1 MRQER
6 IVFMGTPEISKVYLQ
21 SLIDHQYNIIA
32 TYTQPPRKQGRGMQV
47 QKSPVHTF
55 SLEHNI
61 PVYHPKN
68 FASLESIDE
77 LKKLKPDLV
86 VIMGYGLLLPKSIL
100 QTPLYGC
107 INIHVSL
114 LPRWRGAAPIEHAIL
129 NGDEKTGVS
138 IFLLEEKLDAG
149 PIIATQEININKNI
163 NKEDLTSELNILGT
177 VLLINT
183 LPDLLDNK
191 ISMQKQDEAYVTY
204 AKKITSELRRI
215 NFNNEV
221 NTVYN
226 QIRAFA
232 PKPSAWF
239 IVNNERFNI
248 IQCLMKICEAEAST
262 IMNRQFHI
270 GCKNGI
276 IIPEIIQREGKKSM
290 KIGEF
295 LKGFAF
301 DVGQKVNG

>member
-1 MRQER
+1 MSNKR
-6 IVFMGTPEISKVYLQ
+6 IIFMGSSEISEIYLK
-21 SLIDHQYNIIA
+21 SLLDSHYNIIA
-32 TYTQPPRKQGRGMQV
+32 VYSQPPRKKGRGMKVQESSV
-47 QKSPVHTF
+47 QKF
-55 SLEHNI
+55 AQLHNI
-61 PVYHPKN
+61 QVFTPKN
-68 FASLESIDE
+68 FYSETTKKE
-77 LKKLKPDLV
+77 LQDLQPDLIIV
-86 VIMGYGLLLPKSIL
+86 MGYGLLLPKSIL
-100 QTPLYGC
+100 QTPLHGC

-177 VLLINT
+177 ALLTNT

-191 ISMQKQDEAYVTY
+191 ISVQKQDETHATY
-204 AKKITSELRRI
+204 AKKITPELRRI
-215 NFNNEV
+215 NFNNDV

-239 IVNNERFNI
+239 IFNNERINI
-248 IQCLMKICEAEAST
+248 IKCLMRICESEGST
-262 IMNRQFHI
+262 IMNSQFHI
-270 GCKNGI
+270 GCKKGI

-290 KIGEF
+290 ELKEF
-295 LKGFAF
+295 LKGFTF
-301 DVGQKVNG
+301 DVAQKVNA

>member
-6 IVFMGTPEISKVYLQ
+6 IIFMGTPEISKVYLQ
-21 SLIDHQYNIIA
+21 SLIDHKYNIIA
-32 TYTQPPRKQGRGMQV
+32 TYTQPPRKQGRGMLI
-47 QKSPVHTF
+47 QKSPVHEL

-86 VIMGYGLLLPKSIL
+86 VIMGYGLLLSKSIL
-100 QTPLYGC
+100 QVPLYGC

-114 LPRWRGAAPIEHAIL
+114 LPRWRGAAPIEYAIL

-149 PIIATQEININKNI
+149 PIIAAQKININKNI

-183 LPDLLDNK
+183 LPDLLDNN
-191 ISMQKQDEAYVTY
+191 ISAQKQNETYATY
-204 AKKITSELRRI
+204 AKKITPELRRI

-239 IVNNERFNI
+239 VVNNERFNI
-248 IQCLMKICEAEAST
+248 IKCSMKICEAEAAT
-262 IMNRQFHI
+262 
-270 GCKNGI
+270 
-276 IIPEIIQREGKKSM
+276 
-290 KIGEF
+290 
-295 LKGFAF
+295 
-301 DVGQKVNG
+301 

>member
-47 QKSPVHTF
+47 QKSPVHPL

-61 PVYHPKN
+61 PVYHPEN

-86 VIMGYGLLLPKSIL
+86 VVMGYGLLFPKSIL
-100 QTPLYGC
+100 QIPLHGC
-107 INIHVSL
+107 INIHISL

-138 IFLLEEKLDAG
+138 IFLIEEKLDAG
-149 PIIATQEININKNI
+149 PIIATQEIYIKKNI
-163 NKEDLTSELNILGT
+163 NKKDLTSELNTLGT
-177 VLLINT
+177 ALLINT

-191 ISMQKQDEAYVTY
+191 ISAQKQDETNATY
-204 AKKITSELRRI
+204 AKKITPELRRI

-226 QIRAFA
+226 QIRAFT

-248 IQCLMKICEAEAST
+248 IRCSMKICEAEAST
-262 IMNRQFHI
+262 IMNSQFHI

-290 KIGEF
+290 TIEEF
-295 LKGFAF
+295 LKGFIF
-301 DVGQKVNG
+301 DAGQKVNG

>member
-1 MRQER
+1 MRRER

-32 TYTQPPRKQGRGMQV
+32 TYTQSPRKQGRGMLI
-47 QKSPVHTF
+47 QKSPIHSL
-55 SLEHNI
+55 SLEYKI

-68 FASLESIDE
+68 FESLETVKE
-77 LKKLKPDLV
+77 LRKLKPDLV

-100 QTPLYGC
+100 LIPNYGC
-107 INIHVSL
+107 INIHISL

-149 PIIATQEININKNI
+149 PIIATQEININNDI
-163 NKEDLTSELNILGT
+163 NKESLTSELNILGS

-183 LPDLLDNK
+183 LPDLLENK
-191 ISMQKQDEAYVTY
+191 ISMRKQDEACATF
-204 AKKITSELRRI
+204 AKKITPEFRRI

-221 NTVYN
+221 HAVYN

-239 IVNNERFNI
+239 TVNNERFNI
-248 IQCLMKICEAEAST
+248 IKSSMKICEAEASA

-270 GCKNGI
+270 GCNNGI

-301 DVGQKVNG
+301 DVGQKING

>member
-32 TYTQPPRKQGRGMQV
+32 TYTQPPRKQGRGMLIK
-47 QKSPVHTF
+47 KSPVHTL
-55 SLEHNI
+55 SLEYNI

-68 FASLESIDE
+68 LASFESTNEI
-77 LKKLKPDLV
+77 KKLKPDLV

-100 QTPLYGC
+100 QIPHYGC
-107 INIHVSL
+107 INIHASL
-114 LPRWRGAAPIEHAIL
+114 LPKWRGAAPIEHAIL
-129 NGDEKTGVS
+129 NGDEITGVS

-163 NKEDLTSELNILGT
+163 NKGNLTSELNILGT
-177 VLLINT
+177 LLLINT
-183 LPDLLDNK
+183 LPDLLDKK
-191 ISMQKQDEAYVTY
+191 ISLQKQDETYATY
-204 AKKITSELRRI
+204 AKKITPELRRI
-215 NFNNEV
+215 NFNNEI

-226 QIRAFA
+226 QIKAFA

-239 IVNNERFNI
+239 TVNNERFNI
-248 IQCLMKICEAEAST
+248 IKCLMKICEAEAST

-301 DVGQKVNG
+301 EVGQKING

>member
-32 TYTQPPRKQGRGMQV
+32 TYTQPPRKQGRGMLIK
-47 QKSPVHTF
+47 KSPVHTL
-55 SLEHNI
+55 SLEYNI

-68 FASLESIDE
+68 LASFESTNEI
-77 LKKLKPDLV
+77 KKLKPDLV

-100 QTPLYGC
+100 QIPHYGC
-107 INIHVSL
+107 INIHASL
-114 LPRWRGAAPIEHAIL
+114 LPKWRGAAPIEHAIL
-129 NGDEKTGVS
+129 NGDEITGVS

-163 NKEDLTSELNILGT
+163 NKGNLTSELNILGT
-177 VLLINT
+177 LLLINT
-183 LPDLLDNK
+183 LPDLLDKK
-191 ISMQKQDEAYVTY
+191 ISLQKQDETYATY
-204 AKKITSELRRI
+204 AKKITPELRRI
-215 NFNNEV
+215 NFNHEV

-239 IVNNERFNI
+239 TVNNERFNI
-248 IQCLMKICEAEAST
+248 IKCLMKTCEAETST
-262 IMNRQFHI
+262 IINRQFHI

-301 DVGQKVNG
+301 EVGQKING

>member
-6 IVFMGTPEISKVYLQ
+6 IAFMGTPEISKVYLQ

-32 TYTQPPRKQGRGMQV
+32 TYTQPPRKQGRGMLMQ
-47 QKSPVHTF
+47 QTPVHTL

-61 PVYHPKN
+61 PVYYPKN
-68 FASLESIDE
+68 FASLESIKE
-77 LKKLKPDLV
+77 LKKLKPDLI

-100 QTPLYGC
+100 QIPPHGC

-114 LPRWRGAAPIEHAIL
+114 LPKWRGAAPIEHAIL

-138 IFLLEEKLDAG
+138 IFLLEEKLDTG
-149 PIIATQEININKNI
+149 PIIATQKININKNI
-163 NKEDLTSELNILGT
+163 NKENLTSELNILGT
-177 VLLINT
+177 TLLINT
-183 LPDLLDNK
+183 LPDLLDKK
-191 ISMQKQDEAYVTY
+191 ISLQKQDETYATY
-204 AKKITSELRRI
+204 AKKITPELRRI
-215 NFNNEV
+215 NFNNEI
-221 NTVYN
+221 NAVYN

-232 PKPSAWF
+232 PNPSAWF
-239 IVNNERFNI
+239 TVNNMRFSI
-248 IQCLMKICEAEAST
+248 IKCLMKICEAEAST

-301 DVGQKVNG
+301 DVSQKVNG

>member
-1 MRQER
+1 
-6 IVFMGTPEISKVYLQ
+6 MGTPEISKVYLQ
-21 SLIDHQYNIIA
+21 SLIDHKYNVIA
-32 TYTQPPRKQGRGMQV
+32 TYTQPPRKQGRGMFM
-47 QKSPVHTF
+47 QKSPVHEL

-100 QTPLYGC
+100 QIPLYGC

-163 NKEDLTSELNILGT
+163 NKGDLTSELNILGT

-191 ISMQKQDEAYVTY
+191 ISVQKQDETYATY
-204 AKKITSELRRI
+204 AKKITPELRRI

-232 PKPSAWF
+232 PKPSAWLT
-239 IVNNERFNI
+239 VNNERFNI
-248 IQCLMKICEAEAST
+248 IKCSMKICEAEAST

>member
-6 IVFMGTPEISKVYLQ
+6 IIFMGTPEISKVYLQ
-21 SLIDHQYNIIA
+21 SVIDHKYRIVA
-32 TYTQPPRKQGRGMQV
+32 TYTQPPRKQGRGMLM
-47 QKSPVHTF
+47 QKSPVHTL
-55 SLEHNI
+55 SLERGI
-61 PVYHPKN
+61 PIYHTQDL
-68 FASLESIDE
+68 ASLESINE

-86 VIMGYGLLLPKSIL
+86 VVMGYGLLLPKSIL
-100 QTPLYGC
+100 QVPLYGC

-163 NKEDLTSELNILGT
+163 DKEDLTSELNILGT

-191 ISMQKQDEAYVTY
+191 ISVQKQDETFATY
-204 AKKITSELRRI
+204 AKKITPELRRI

-221 NTVYN
+221 NAVYN

-232 PKPSAWF
+232 PKPSAWLAF
-239 IVNNERFNI
+239 NNERFNI
-248 IQCLMKICEAEAST
+248 IKCSMKICEAEAST

>member
-47 QKSPVHTF
+47 QKSPVHPL

-61 PVYHPKN
+61 PVYHPEN

-86 VIMGYGLLLPKSIL
+86 VVMGYGLLFPKSIL
-100 QTPLYGC
+100 QIPLHGC
-107 INIHVSL
+107 INIHISL

-149 PIIATQEININKNI
+149 PIIATQEIKINNDS
-163 NKEDLTSELNILGT
+163 NKESLTSELNILGS

-183 LPDLLDNK
+183 LPDLLGNK
-191 ISMQKQDEAYVTY
+191 ISAQKQDETYATY
-204 AKKITSELRRI
+204 AKKITPELRKI
-215 NFNNEV
+215 NFNKEV

-239 IVNNERFNI
+239 IVNNKRFNI
-248 IQCLMKICEAEAST
+248 IKCLMKICEAEAST
-262 IMNRQFHI
+262 IMNSQFHI

-276 IIPEIIQREGKKSM
+276 IIPEIIQREGKKLM
-290 KIGEF
+290 KIEEF
-295 LKGFAF
+295 LKGFSF
-301 DVGQKVNG
+301 DIDQKVNG

>member
-6 IVFMGTPEISKVYLQ
+6 IIFMGTPETSKAYLQ
-21 SLIDHQYNIIA
+21 SLIDHKYNVIA
-32 TYTQPPRKQGRGMQV
+32 TYTRPPRKQGRGMLM
-47 QKSPVHTF
+47 QKSPVHEL
-55 SLEHNI
+55 SLQHNI
-61 PVYHPKN
+61 PVYDPKN

-86 VIMGYGLLLPKSIL
+86 VIMGYGLLLSNSIL
-100 QTPLYGC
+100 QVPLYGC

-149 PIIATQEININKNI
+149 PIIATQQININNDS
-163 NKEDLTSELNILGT
+163 NKESLTSELNILGS

-183 LPDLLDNK
+183 LPDLLENK
-191 ISMQKQDEAYVTY
+191 ISMRKQDETY
-204 AKKITSELRRI
+204 ATFAKKITPEFRRI

-239 IVNNERFNI
+239 TVNNERFNI
-248 IQCLMKICEAEAST
+248 IKCSMKICESETST

-270 GCKNGI
+270 GCNNGV

-295 LKGFAF
+295 LKGFTF

>member
-1 MRQER
+1 MRLER

-21 SLIDHQYNIIA
+21 SLIDHQYNIVA
-32 TYTQPPRKQGRGMQV
+32 TYTQPPRKRGRGMLM
-47 QKSPVHTF
+47 QKSPVHTL
-55 SLEHNI
+55 SLEHGI
-61 PVYHPKN
+61 PIYHIQDL
-68 FASLESIDE
+68 ASLESINE

-86 VIMGYGLLLPKSIL
+86 VVMGYGLLLPKSIL
-100 QTPLYGC
+100 QVPLYGC

-129 NGDEKTGVS
+129 SGDEKTGVS

-163 NKEDLTSELNILGT
+163 DKEDLTSELNILGT

-191 ISMQKQDEAYVTY
+191 ISVQKQDETFATY
-204 AKKITSELRRI
+204 AKKITPELRRI

-232 PKPSAWF
+232 PKPSAWLA
-239 IVNNERFNI
+239 VNNERFNI
-248 IQCLMKICEAEAST
+248 IKCSMKICEAEAST
-262 IMNRQFHI
+262 IMNGQFHI

-301 DVGQKVNG
+301 DVGRKVNG

>member
-32 TYTQPPRKQGRGMQV
+32 TYTQPPRKQGRGMLIK
-47 QKSPVHTF
+47 KSPVHTL
-55 SLEHNI
+55 SLEYNI

-68 FASLESIDE
+68 LASFESTNEI
-77 LKKLKPDLV
+77 KKLKPDLV

-100 QTPLYGC
+100 QIPHYGC
-107 INIHVSL
+107 INIHASL
-114 LPRWRGAAPIEHAIL
+114 LPKWRGAAPIEHAIL
-129 NGDEKTGVS
+129 NGDEITGVS

-163 NKEDLTSELNILGT
+163 NKGNLTSELNILGT
-177 VLLINT
+177 LLLINT
-183 LPDLLDNK
+183 LPDLLDKK
-191 ISMQKQDEAYVTY
+191 ISLQKQDETYATY
-204 AKKITSELRRI
+204 AKKITPELRRI
-215 NFNNEV
+215 NFNNEI

-226 QIRAFA
+226 QIKAFA
-232 PKPSAWF
+232 PKPSACF
-239 IVNNERFNI
+239 TVNNERFNI
-248 IQCLMKICEAEAST
+248 IKCLMKTCEAETST
-262 IMNRQFHI
+262 IINRQFHI

-301 DVGQKVNG
+301 EVGQKING

>member
-6 IVFMGTPEISKVYLQ
+6 IVFMGTPEISMVYLQ

-32 TYTQPPRKQGRGMQV
+32 TYTQPPRKQGRGMLM
-47 QKSPVHTF
+47 QKSPVHELA
-55 SLEHNI
+55 LEHNI

-68 FASLESIDE
+68 FVSLESINE

-86 VIMGYGLLLPKSIL
+86 VVMGYGLLLPKDIL
-100 QTPLYGC
+100 QIPLHGC

-129 NGDEKTGVS
+129 NGDEITGVS

-149 PIIATQEININKNI
+149 PIIATQEININKDIDKGN
-163 NKEDLTSELNILGT
+163 LTSELNILGT

-183 LPDLLDNK
+183 LPDLLDDK
-191 ISMQKQDEAYVTY
+191 ISAQKQDETYATY
-204 AKKITSELRRI
+204 AKKITPELRRI

-226 QIRAFA
+226 QIRSFA

-239 IVNNERFNI
+239 AFNNERFNI
-248 IQCLMKICEAEAST
+248 IKCLMKICEAEAST

-301 DVGQKVNG
+301 DVGQKING

>member
-21 SLIDHQYNIIA
+21 SLIDHKYNVIA
-32 TYTQPPRKQGRGMQV
+32 TYTQPPRKQGRGMLM
-47 QKSPVHTF
+47 QKSPVHEL

-86 VIMGYGLLLPKSIL
+86 IIMGYGLLLPKSIL
-100 QTPLYGC
+100 QVPLYGC

-129 NGDEKTGVS
+129 NGDKKTGVS

-149 PIIATQEININKNI
+149 PIIATQEINIDKNI
-163 NKEDLTSELNILGT
+163 DKGNLTSELNILGT
-177 VLLINT
+177 ALLINT
-183 LPDLLDNK
+183 LPDLLGNK
-191 ISMQKQDEAYVTY
+191 ISAQRQEETYATY
-204 AKKITSELRRI
+204 AKKITPELRRI

-239 IVNNERFNI
+239 IVNNERFSI
-248 IQCLMKICEAEAST
+248 IKCLMKICETEAST
-262 IMNRQFHI
+262 IMNSQFHI

-301 DVGQKVNG
+301 DVGRKVNG

>member
-1 MRQER
+1 MHQKR
-6 IVFMGTPEISKVYLQ
+6 IIFMGTPEISKVYLQ
-21 SLIDHQYNIIA
+21 SLIDHKYNIIA
-32 TYTQPPRKQGRGMQV
+32 TYTQPPRKQGRGMLMQ
-47 QKSPVHTF
+47 QTPVHAL

-68 FASLESIDE
+68 FESLESIKE

-100 QTPLYGC
+100 QIPLFGC

-114 LPRWRGAAPIEHAIL
+114 LTRWRGAAPIEHAIL
-129 NGDEKTGVS
+129 NGDDKTGIS

-163 NKEDLTSELNILGT
+163 NKGDLTSELNTLGT

-191 ISMQKQDEAYVTY
+191 ISVQKQDETNATY
-204 AKKITSELRRI
+204 AKKITPEFRKI
-215 NFNNEV
+215 NFNNDV
-221 NTVYN
+221 NMVYN

-239 IVNNERFNI
+239 IINNERINI
-248 IQCLMKICEAEAST
+248 IKCLMKTCEAEASS
-262 IMNRQFHI
+262 IINSQFHI
-270 GCKNGI
+270 GCKKGI

-290 KIGEF
+290 KIEEF
-295 LKGFAF
+295 LKGFTF
-301 DVGQKVNG
+301 DVGQKVNA

>member
-1 MRQER
+1 MHQQR
-6 IVFMGTPEISKVYLQ
+6 IIFMGTPEISKIYLQ

-32 TYTQPPRKQGRGMQV
+32 TYTQPSRKQGRGMQI
-47 QKSPVHTF
+47 QKSPVHAL

-61 PVYHPKN
+61 PVFHPKN
-68 FASLESIDE
+68 FASLESIKE

-100 QTPLYGC
+100 QIPLYGC

-177 VLLINT
+177 VLIINT

-191 ISMQKQDEAYVTY
+191 ISMQKQDEAYATY

-232 PKPSAWF
+232 PKPSAWLA
-239 IVNNERFNI
+239 VNIERFNI
-248 IQCLMKICEAEAST
+248 IKCSMKICKAEAST

>member
-6 IVFMGTPEISKVYLQ
+6 IIFMGTPEISKVYLQ
-21 SLIDHQYNIIA
+21 SLINHKYNVIA
-32 TYTQPPRKQGRGMQV
+32 TYTQPPRKQGRGMLM
-47 QKSPVHTF
+47 QKSPVHAL

-68 FASLESIDE
+68 FSSFENINE
-77 LKKLKPDLV
+77 LKKLEPDLV

-100 QTPLYGC
+100 QTPLYRC

-129 NGDEKTGVS
+129 NGDEKTGIS

-149 PIIATQEININKNI
+149 PIIATQEINIHKDI
-163 NKEDLTSELNILGT
+163 NKGNLTSELNILGT
-177 VLLINT
+177 ALLINT

-191 ISMQKQDEAYVTY
+191 ISVQKQDETFATY
-204 AKKITSELRRI
+204 AKKITPELRRI

-226 QIRAFA
+226 QIRSFA

-239 IVNNERFNI
+239 AFNNERFNI
-248 IQCLMKICEAEAST
+248 IKCLMKICEAESST

-290 KIGEF
+290 KIEEF

-301 DVGQKVNG
+301 DVGQKLNG

>member
-32 TYTQPPRKQGRGMQV
+32 AYTQPPRKQGRGMQV
-47 QKSPVHTF
+47 QKSPVHTL

-61 PVYHPKN
+61 PVYQPKN
-68 FASLESIDE
+68 FASYENINE

-86 VIMGYGLLLPKSIL
+86 VVMGYGLLLPKSIL
-100 QTPLYGC
+100 QIPLHGC

-114 LPRWRGAAPIEHAIL
+114 LPRWRGAAPIEYAIL

-149 PIIATQEININKNI
+149 PIIATQQIKIDKDINKGN
-163 NKEDLTSELNILGT
+163 LTSELNILGT
-177 VLLINT
+177 ALLINT

-191 ISMQKQDEAYVTY
+191 ISAQKQEETYATY
-204 AKKITSELRRI
+204 AKKITPELRRI

-221 NTVYN
+221 RTIYN

-239 IVNNERFNI
+239 TVNNERFNI
-248 IQCLMKICEAEAST
+248 LKCSMKICEAEAST
-262 IMNRQFHI
+262 IMNSQLHI

-301 DVGQKVNG
+301 EVGQKING

>member
-6 IVFMGTPEISKVYLQ
+6 IIFMGTPEISKVYLQ
-21 SLIDHQYNIIA
+21 SLIDHKYNVIA
-32 TYTQPPRKQGRGMQV
+32 TYTQPPRKQGRGMLM
-47 QKSPVHTF
+47 QKSPVHEL

-100 QTPLYGC
+100 QIPLYGC

-191 ISMQKQDEAYVTY
+191 ISMQKQDEAYATY

-248 IQCLMKICEAEAST
+248 IKCLMKICEAEAST

-295 LKGFAF
+295 LKGFTF
-301 DVGQKVNG
+301 DVGQKVNA

>member
-1 MRQER
+1 MRRER

-32 TYTQPPRKQGRGMQV
+32 TYTQSPRKQGRGMLI
-47 QKSPVHTF
+47 QKSPIHSL
-55 SLEHNI
+55 SLEYNI
-61 PVYHPKN
+61 PVYHPNN
-68 FASLESIDE
+68 FESLETVKE
-77 LKKLKPDLV
+77 LRKLKPDLV

-100 QTPLYGC
+100 LIPNYGC
-107 INIHVSL
+107 INIHISL

-149 PIIATQEININKNI
+149 PIIATQEININNDS
-163 NKEDLTSELNILGT
+163 NKEILTSELNILGS

-183 LPDLLDNK
+183 LPDLLENK
-191 ISMQKQDEAYVTY
+191 ISMRKQDEACATF
-204 AKKITSELRRI
+204 AKKITPEFRRI

-221 NTVYN
+221 HAVYN

-239 IVNNERFNI
+239 TVNNERFNI
-248 IQCLMKICEAEAST
+248 IKSSMKICEAEASV

-270 GCKNGI
+270 GCNNGI

-301 DVGQKVNG
+301 DVGQKING

>member
-32 TYTQPPRKQGRGMQV
+32 TYTQPPRKQGRGMLI
-47 QKSPVHTF
+47 QKSPVHAL
-55 SLEHNI
+55 SLEQNI

-68 FASLESIDE
+68 LASFESINE

-100 QTPLYGC
+100 QIPLYGC

-163 NKEDLTSELNILGT
+163 NKRNLTSELNILGT
-177 VLLINT
+177 ALLTNT

-191 ISMQKQDEAYVTY
+191 ISVQKQDETNATY

-215 NFNNEV
+215 NFNNDV

-239 IVNNERFNI
+239 VFNNERINI
-248 IQCLMKICEAEAST
+248 IKCLMRICEAEAST
-262 IMNRQFHI
+262 IMNSQFHI
-270 GCKNGI
+270 GCKKGI

-295 LKGFAF
+295 LKGFTF
-301 DVGQKVNG
+301 NVGQKVNA

>member
-6 IVFMGTPEISKVYLQ
+6 IVFMGSPEISMVYLK

-32 TYTQPPRKQGRGMQV
+32 TYTQPPRKQGRGMLM
-47 QKSPVHTF
+47 QKSPVYEL

-68 FASLESIDE
+68 FASIENINE
-77 LKKLKPDLV
+77 LKKLEPDLV

-100 QTPLYGC
+100 QIPLFGC

-129 NGDEKTGVS
+129 NGDKKTGVS

-149 PIIATQEININKNI
+149 PIIATQEININKDI
-163 NKEDLTSELNILGT
+163 NKGNLTSELNILGT
-177 VLLINT
+177 LLLINT
-183 LPDLLDNK
+183 LPNLLDDK
-191 ISMQKQDEAYVTY
+191 ISTQKQDETFATY
-204 AKKITSELRRI
+204 AKKIAPELRKI

-226 QIRAFA
+226 KIRAFA

-239 IVNNERFNI
+239 VFNNERFNI
-248 IQCLMKICEAEAST
+248 IKCLMKICEAEAST

-295 LKGFAF
+295 LKGFTF
-301 DVGQKVNG
+301 DVGQKING

>member
-1 MRQER
+1 MSQER
-6 IVFMGTPEISKVYLQ
+6 IVFMGTPKISKVYLQ

-32 TYTQPPRKQGRGMQV
+32 TYSQPPRKQGRGMLI
-47 QKSPVHTF
+47 QKSPVHTL

-68 FASLESIDE
+68 FASFENINE
-77 LKKLKPDLV
+77 LKKLEPDLV
-86 VIMGYGLLLPKSIL
+86 IIMGYGLLLPKSIL
-100 QTPLYGC
+100 QIPLYGC
-107 INIHVSL
+107 INIHASL
-114 LPRWRGAAPIEHAIL
+114 LPRWRGAAPIEYAIL

-149 PIIATQEININKNI
+149 PIIAIQEININKNI
-163 NKEDLTSELNILGT
+163 NKGNLASELNILGT
-177 VLLINT
+177 ALLINT
-183 LPDLLDNK
+183 LPDLLENK
-191 ISMQKQDEAYVTY
+191 ISMQKQDETYVTY
-204 AKKITSELRRI
+204 AKKITPELRRI

-232 PKPSAWF
+232 PNASAWF

-248 IQCLMKICEAEAST
+248 NKCLMKNCEAEAST
-262 IMNRQFHI
+262 IMNSQFHI

-301 DVGQKVNG
+301 DVGQKING

>member
-6 IVFMGTPEISKVYLQ
+6 IAFMGTPEISKVYLQ

-47 QKSPVHTF
+47 QKSPVHAL

-61 PVYHPKN
+61 PVYHPEN
-68 FASLESIDE
+68 FASLESVEE

-100 QTPLYGC
+100 QIPPYGC

-114 LPRWRGAAPIEHAIL
+114 LPRWRGAAPIEYAIL

-138 IFLLEEKLDAG
+138 IFLIEEKLDAG

-163 NKEDLTSELNILGT
+163 NKGNLASELNILGT

-191 ISMQKQDEAYVTY
+191 ISVQKQDETNATY
-204 AKKITSELRRI
+204 AKKITPEFRKI

-239 IVNNERFNI
+239 IINNERINI
-248 IQCLMKICEAEAST
+248 IQCSMKIFEAEAST
-262 IMNRQFHI
+262 IMNMQFHI

-290 KIGEF
+290 TIGEF

>member
-1 MRQER
+1 
-6 IVFMGTPEISKVYLQ
+6 MGTPEISKVYLQ

-47 QKSPVHTF
+47 QKSPVHPL

-61 PVYHPKN
+61 PVYHPEN

-86 VIMGYGLLLPKSIL
+86 VVMGYGLLFPKSIL
-100 QTPLYGC
+100 QIPLHGC
-107 INIHVSL
+107 INIHISL

-138 IFLLEEKLDAG
+138 IFLIEEKLDAG
-149 PIIATQEININKNI
+149 PIIATQEIYIKKNI
-163 NKEDLTSELNILGT
+163 NKKDLTSELNTLGT
-177 VLLINT
+177 ALLINT

-191 ISMQKQDEAYVTY
+191 ISAQKQDETNATY
-204 AKKITSELRRI
+204 AKKITPELRRI

-226 QIRAFA
+226 QIRAFT

-248 IQCLMKICEAEAST
+248 IRCSMKICEAEAST
-262 IMNRQFHI
+262 IMNSQFHI

-290 KIGEF
+290 TIEEF
-295 LKGFAF
+295 LKGFIF
-301 DVGQKVNG
+301 DAGQKVNG